1 MQEQKLWNDD
11 PRGNRQKE
19 KIFWISSSDRHGS
32 SRTPTHLSPIKEK
45 VRDIQPQKGPP
56 NNGRKAADVLKKE
69 KHVEL
74 AAVEGATCNLQEKSK
89 NQERASSASQYSIRQ
104 KIHVTVGKNEIG
116 EFCPSYN
123 AGVHPLTTG
132 KPAITVHNNKAAM
145 PAPSHLNLQTLSPV
159 QKFGSSTLH
168 LYIPTASYEEE
179 ETNTARKKN
188 EAPDKKDSKISK
200 NAVKVEPLKP
210 LVPHSSRRVTE
221 KWTRVPCK
229 EALSTANLSV
239 QFCGGRDSLHASLN
253 RGSLTDNT
261 RQRVLL
267 GENNN
272 MRNPI
277 QRPVSNLGYRL
288 GSYHS
293 DKITENSEYGLNVST
308 LRLRDEKPKGSYLLH
323 QRRGLDKIES
333 FLTIKREHEM
343 NEEQNSRCQSEPDIL
358 DFEKRQTYI

>member
-74 AAVEGATCNLQEKSK
+74 A
-89 NQERASSASQYSIRQ
+89 
-104 KIHVTVGKNEIG
+104 
-116 EFCPSYN
+116 
-123 AGVHPLTTG
+123 G